1 MSRTTRAE
9 RRRLATSVGAAS
21 SREWNPDYGYIR
33 SDLRRIGVLAA
44 GLLGLLVVLA
54 LLLN

>member
-9 RRRLATSVGAAS
+9 RRRLATSIGAAS
-21 SREWNPDYGYIR
+21 TREGNPDYGYIR